1 MILTDI
7 LYLQALKDIHL
18 YSDFDIDVYG
28 STELQY
34 PYVNIFMVVALSI
47 IIIACINFM
56 NLSTARSEKR
66 AKEIGLR
73 KTVGSQRF
81 QIIYQLLS
89 ESVLIT
95 MMAFLIAIAGVTLTL
110 PYFNQIA
117 DKSILLSIDQW
128 PMWLSFFL
136 GAVIIGLLAGSY
148 PAFYL
153 SAFNPVTV
161 LKGRMKT
168 EGGTTFRRALV
179 VIQFSVTIILLLGTG
194 VIYKQFQY
202 FMQKDLGY
210 SKDLLVYMPVRGE
223 IFKNYNAFK
232 NDLSQHQ
239 QIKNV
244 TYSSDIPTYTV
255 HSFGGFEW
263 DGKNPNDNILLH
275 SFSVGTGYVETLG
288 LELLEGRD
296 FSASSPADSSNYIL
310 NEEALRLTGLKSPI
324 GKRFV
329 MWEREGKIIGIVKDF
344 NFKSLHQKVEP
355 LVLRMNPAWNT
366 YLMVKLNGANT
377 AQSLQVM
384 EAAWKKYNP
393 DYPFEFHFVDEQYEN
408 LYKSEQR
415 MAHVFDYFTFFTL
428 FISCLGLIGLIN
440 HMIEKRKKEISIRK
454 VLGAS
459 VSGILVLLSR
469 EYIRLILSAI
479 VISDA
484 PLQHT
489 LFIVGWRTMLTR
501 LKRNGGCTHCQD
513 CW

>member
-1 MILTDI
+1 
-7 LYLQALKDIHL
+7 
-18 YSDFDIDVYG
+18 
-28 STELQY
+28 
-34 PYVNIFMVVALSI
+34 
-47 IIIACINFM
+47 
-56 NLSTARSEKR
+56 
-66 AKEIGLR
+66 
-73 KTVGSQRF
+73 
-81 QIIYQLLS
+81 
-89 ESVLIT
+89 
-95 MMAFLIAIAGVTLTL
+95 
-110 PYFNQIA
+110 
-117 DKSILLSIDQW
+117 
-128 PMWLSFFL
+128 MWLSFFL
-136 GAVIIGLLAGSY
+136 GAVVIGLLAGSY

-296 FSASSPADSSNYIL
+296 FSESSPADSSNYIL

-415 MAHVFDYFTFFTL
+415 MAQVFDYFTFFTL

-459 VSGILVLLSR
+459 VSGILMLLSR
-469 EYIRLILSAI
+469 EYIRLILIAI
-479 VISDA
+479 VISV
-484 PLQHT
+484 PLAGYFVYNWLENYAYKIETQWWMYA
-489 LFIVGWRTMLTR
+489 LPGALVVGIVLLLVLGQTMKTARQNPVDNLR
-501 LKRNGGCTHCQD
+501 YE
-513 CW
+513 